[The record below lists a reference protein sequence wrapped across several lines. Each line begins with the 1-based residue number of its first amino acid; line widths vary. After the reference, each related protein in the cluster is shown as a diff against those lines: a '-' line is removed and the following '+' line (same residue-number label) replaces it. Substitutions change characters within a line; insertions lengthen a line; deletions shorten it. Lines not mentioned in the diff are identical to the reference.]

1 MIEHIKALLNG
12 DDHLGKHADAANVV
26 GELQAAVAA
35 LLIEAAR
42 LDGDYGASER
52 KRIEVLLA
60 DRFSLSPEALATLM
74 KTATQLSDDAVD
86 SYEFTSQIARKFDH
100 EERIGI
106 VEMLWDVAYADGSVH
121 PYEANLLRRVAGL
134 LYVTDQESGAARKR
148 VVARNGVTPDGD
160 DGH

>member
-1 MIEHIKALLNG
+1 MIEHIRALLNG
-12 DDHLGKHADAANVV
+12 EGHLGKHADAANAV

-42 LDGDYGASER
+42 LDGDYGAPER
-52 KRIEVLLA
+52 KRIEALLTE
-60 DRFSLSPEALATLM
+60 RFSLPPETLVTLM
-74 KTATQLSDDAVD
+74 KTATKLSDDAVD

-148 VVARNGVTPDGD
+148 VVARYGASQNGD